1 MHGKSDCV
9 KCICFVLLTVFV
21 KAGSKT
27 YAHLVQCS
35 FTLEDSNFKNKKKL
49 GIIVT
54 VFSKLLNFSTEKL
67 L

>member
-1 MHGKSDCV
+1 MLILFSALSLWK
-9 KCICFVLLTVFV
+9 ILAL
-21 KAGSKT
+21 KT
-27 YAHLVQCS
+27 
-35 FTLEDSNFKNKKKL
+35 KKKL